1 MSNLTAFNQDGIEI
15 YIDNNTGE
23 SFASISGY
31 ARMSGIDKSTISKR
45 TKGVAFE
52 DVKTA
57 EVLTR
62 SGLQVVAKLL
72 NEKLIAEWLIKDNPD
87 MATKLLTLGVRV
99 FLHQLAGYEVKST
112 ATVSQT
118 PDSYIDALKKLI
130 AVEEE
135 KQRLQLEAIKL
146 IEENEELKDENQD
159 LNEFK
164 DEVSEY
170 DKFLELLEISKNEV
184 SDLLY
189 SNGISI
195 NDFLIEWNNTRV
207 EERLEPEHWATI
219 SKRSAQY
226 FRLLEGKHPLKNNR
240 NRTIFVGRKVA
251 YIIATIR
258 LVQSGI

>member
-1 MSNLTAFNQDGIEI
+1 MTNLTTFNQDGIEI
-15 YIDNNTGE
+15 YIDNTTGE
-23 SFASISGY
+23 SFASIRGY
-31 ARMSGIDKSTISKR
+31 SRMSGMSRSTIQNR
-45 TKGVAFE
+45 LKGGSE
-52 DVKTA
+52 INVKTA
-57 EVLTR
+57 EVLTG
-62 SGLQVVAKLL
+62 SGLQVAKLL
-72 NEKLIAEWLIKDNPD
+72 NEKLIAEWLLKDNPE

-99 FLHQLAGYEVKST
+99 FLHQLAGYEVKSA
-112 ATVSQT
+112 ATLTQT
-118 PDSYIDALKKLI
+118 PDSYIEALKKLV

-135 KQRLQLEAIKL
+135 KQRLQLEAMKL
-146 IEENEELKDENQD
+146 IEENTELKDENQD

-184 SDLLY
+184 NDLLY

-195 NDFLIEWNNTRV
+195 NEFLIEWNNTRV
-207 EERLEPEHWATI
+207 EERVEPEQWATI

-226 FRLLEGKHPLKNNR
+226 FRLLEGKNPLKNNR
-240 NRTIFVGRKVA
+240 NRTMFVGRKVA

>member
-15 YIDNNTGE
+15 YINNTTGE

-31 ARMSGIDKSTISKR
+31 ARMSGIAKQRISERSQKLNM
-45 TKGVAFE
+45 KE
-52 DVKTA
+52 A
-57 EVLTR
+57 EVLT
-62 SGLQVVAKLL
+62 SKGLRTVR
-72 NEKLIAEWLIKDNPD
+72 LIDETLIVEWLIDDNPD
-87 MATKLLTLGVRV
+87 LAKKMLKLGVRV
-99 FLHQLAGYEVKST
+99 FLHQLSGYEVKST
-112 ATVSQT
+112 AVEYKLPST
-118 PDSYIDALKKLI
+118 YKDALKALI
-130 AVEEE
+130 VAEEE
-135 KQRLQLEAIKL
+135 KERLQKEAVLL

-159 LNEFK
+159 LNDFK

-184 SDLLY
+184 NDLLY
-189 SNGISI
+189 PNGISI

-207 EERLEPEHWATI
+207 EERVEPEYWATI

-226 FRLLEGKHPLKNNR
+226 FRLLEGKNPLKNNR

>member
-15 YIDNNTGE
+15 YINNTTGE

-31 ARMSGIDKSTISKR
+31 ARMSGKDRSTISKR
-45 TKGVAFE
+45 CKGCE
-52 DVKTA
+52 LNEIKTA

-62 SGLQVVAKLL
+62 GGLQAIA
-72 NEKLIAEWLIKDNPD
+72 LIPEHLIVKWLRNDNPELAD
-87 MATKLLTLGVRV
+87 KIAILGIRV
-99 FLHQLAGYEVKST
+99 FLHQLSGYEVKST
-112 ATVSQT
+112 ATLTQT

-159 LNEFK
+159 LNDFK

-207 EERLEPEHWATI
+207 EERLEPEYWATI

-226 FRLLEGKHPLKNNR
+226 FRLLEGKNPLKNNR